1 MVTVIFST
9 RNDAPTHIEHIKKTA
24 GIGKNIE
31 VIQYINNGEYSL
43 TELYNRGLEESQN
56 DIVVFC
62 HDDIILTKNGWGRK
76 LLKQF
81 QKNTEYGILGVAG
94 SNYLSETGRWWDTFP
109 TMYGQVRH
117 QSEGKEWDSK
127 YSKGLGNKI
136 TQTLNVDGLFF
147 AVHKNRIKTGFDENI
162 KGFHF
167 YEIDFCINNHLKG
180 VKIGVTYEV
189 KITHKSIG
197 KTNDEWEKNRLQFV
211 EKYKDSLPLR
221 IKYPDIQSYIFV
233 HDQHIILR
241 FEKSEKFKNFGDF
254 IYVFLG
260 SGEINKLNHIKNI
273 IIVRDLEHNLED
285 YPKLTAFTGWY
296 ALWKNKL
303 LDENK
308 SILLLEYDV
317 HLNDNFIY
325 HLNKFADDKSPMI
338 GFVPFSMSNYH
349 FVMNPEWVTTVNN
362 AIKLTYKVDIVES
375 IKKQVI
381 QMRQI
386 GKDAYWMSTN
396 NILMSYNN
404 FINYMKWFEPLI
416 DHVKN
421 DINCGHAQERCLTFY
436 AILKKIRFG
445 FAPNILKHEQLDS
458 HKTQGHKVE
467 FEEALKRLE

>member
-1 MVTVIFST
+1 M
-9 RNDAPTHIEHIKKTA
+9 
-24 GIGKNIE
+24 
-31 VIQYINNGEYSL
+31 L
-43 TELYNRGLEESQN
+43 
-56 DIVVFC
+56 
-62 HDDIILTKNGWGRK
+62 
-76 LLKQF
+76 
-81 QKNTEYGILGVAG
+81 
-94 SNYLSETGRWWDTFP
+94 
-109 TMYGQVRH
+109 
-117 QSEGKEWDSK
+117 
-127 YSKGLGNKI
+127 
-136 TQTLNVDGLFF
+136 
-147 AVHKNRIKTGFDENI
+147 
-162 KGFHF
+162 
-167 YEIDFCINNHLKG
+167 
-180 VKIGVTYEV
+180 KIGVTYEV

-254 IYVFLG
+254 TYVFLG
-260 SGEINKLNHIKNI
+260 NGEINKLTHITNI

-362 AIKLTYKVDIVES
+362 AIKLTYKGGYS
-375 IKKQVI
+375 RKHKKTS
-381 QMRQI
+381 
-386 GKDAYWMSTN
+386 YPNETN
-396 NILMSYNN
+396 
-404 FINYMKWFEPLI
+404 W
-416 DHVKN
+416 
-421 DINCGHAQERCLTFY
+421 
-436 AILKKIRFG
+436 
-445 FAPNILKHEQLDS
+445 
-458 HKTQGHKVE
+458 
-467 FEEALKRLE
+467 